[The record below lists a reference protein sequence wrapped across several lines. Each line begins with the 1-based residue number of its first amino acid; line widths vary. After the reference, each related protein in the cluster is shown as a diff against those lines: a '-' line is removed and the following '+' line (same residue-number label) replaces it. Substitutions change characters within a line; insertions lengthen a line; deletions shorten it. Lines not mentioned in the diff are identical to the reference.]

1 MTLIN
6 ISIKGGPG
14 SGNWGHRGIPGKVGG
29 SSPRGVPIQLRLPL
43 SLSEP
48 RRAGKPNWSGEDI
61 EAFYFLNN
69 SPGMDKGADWQTS
82 SDQER
87 LKAKVNIVEELAI
100 ISGVDESTINDVMKQ
115 WSNSSND
122 TDIRSLSLQ
131 QAAAEEL
138 DVKLSD
144 WQKGKLDEIQREIDT
159 RFERRH
165 SGLRELTRAEFVE
178 SQMIATFSPI
188 ASRDEERA
196 VLKAMYKNTQYEL
209 EKAGYK
215 SGDTIPLF
223 RGITQDEPVT
233 SFSSGDTVKY
243 KGNAMESWT
252 VGEDVAMDFAS
263 NEGTYDL
270 NGMIVSMNVP
280 IENIV
285 GTARTGFGCMNEG
298 EFVIL
303 GNIPGSLAYIAELIT
318 PDIVEDED
326 YDEWS

>member
-43 SLSEP
+43 SEP

-69 SPGMDKGADWQTS
+69 SPGMDEGADWQTS

-87 LKAKVNIVEELAI
+87 SKAKVNIVEELAI
-100 ISGVDESTINDVMKQ
+100 ISGVDKSTINDVIKQ
-115 WSNSSND
+115 WSISSND

-138 DVKLSD
+138 DAKLSD

-165 SGLRELTRAEFVE
+165 SELRGLTRAEFVK
-178 SQMIATFSPI
+178 SQMISTFSPV
-188 ASRDEERA
+188 ASRGDERA

-215 SGDTIPLF
+215 PGDTIPLF